1 MTGCIFVAIVVFMET
16 TKVGR
21 ECLAL
26 EDEEKALAGV
36 AAGDNKGGD
45 HSREKMRGEGG
56 SSD

>member
-1 MTGCIFVAIVVFMET
+1 M
-16 TKVGR
+16 GR

-36 AAGDNKGGD
+36 AAGDNKGGPD
-45 HSREKMRGEGG
+45 HSGEKVRGEGE

>member
-1 MTGCIFVAIVVFMET
+1 M
-16 TKVGR
+16 GR

>member
-1 MTGCIFVAIVVFMET
+1 M
-16 TKVGR
+16 GR

-36 AAGDNKGGD
+36 AAGDNNKGGD
-45 HSREKMRGEGG
+45 HSREKMRGEGD